1 MVMFFTLVDSVS
13 KPIRTLVICIDG
25 EVDREILRLILG
37 IKHRTYF
44 EYILTGFNLCCC
56 QLNKVM
62 AVDFFAV
69 SLILIRTFYFQQ
81 YPLCLQTACETR

>member
-37 IKHRTYF
+37 TKHRTYF

-56 QLNKVM
+56 QLNPYKNLL
-62 AVDFFAV
+62 FSTIS
-69 SLILIRTFYFQQ
+69 SLPPDRLRNPLGNDLIR
-81 YPLCLQTACETR
+81 